1 VRRGEYDA
9 RVGTRTSEL
18 RLPTMVVTVRLA
30 LVGASPSAVEMFVP
44 DVPRRGRAQL
54 LDDLA
59 TQLDGEARFVPVRT
73 TSRVRLV
80 SKHAIAWI
88 AVERRETGSEDPD
101 DPTGGAG
108 GEVPRGIDRRDPE
121 RLPDEI
127 PKELTLFD
135 HQHFVEVE
143 LAHGSKLIGTLLD
156 SAPAEHSRVG
166 DHLNHSGR
174 WLRLWT
180 TDQHYLINV
189 QQVVAVTELGEMW

>member
-1 VRRGEYDA
+1 
-9 RVGTRTSEL
+9 
-18 RLPTMVVTVRLA
+18 MVIAVRLA
-30 LVGASPSAVEMFVP
+30 IVGTSPSAVEMFVP
-44 DVPRRGRAQL
+44 DVPRRGRGQL

-80 SKHAIAWI
+80 AKHAIAWI
-88 AVERRETGSEDPD
+88 SVERRETGGGAPD
-101 DPTGGAG
+101 GSAGGAG
-108 GEVPRGIDRRDPE
+108 SGAPRGIERRETGGGALRGIDRRDPE
-121 RLPDEI
+121 ETPAEPAESLE
-127 PKELTLFD
+127 ELTLFD

-143 LAHGSKLIGTLLD
+143 LAHGTKLIGTLLD
-156 SAPAEHSRVG
+156 SAPANHARVG

-189 QQVVAVTELGEMW
+189 QQVVAVTELGEV

>member
-1 VRRGEYDA
+1 
-9 RVGTRTSEL
+9 
-18 RLPTMVVTVRLA
+18 MVVTVRLA
-30 LVGASPSAVEMFVP
+30 IVGASPAAVEMFVP
-44 DVPRRGRAQL
+44 DVPRRGRGQL

-59 TQLDGEARFVPVRT
+59 TQLDGEARFVPVRM

-88 AVERRETGSEDPD
+88 SVERREAGSGDLD
-101 DPTGGAG
+101 
-108 GEVPRGIDRRDPE
+108 EVPAEPAVA
-121 RLPDEI
+121 PAEI
-127 PKELTLFD
+127 PEELTLFD

-143 LAHGSKLIGTLLD
+143 LVQGSKLIGTLLD
-156 SAPAEHSRVG
+156 SAPAEHARVG

-180 TDQHYLINV
+180 TDQHYLINI

>member
-1 VRRGEYDA
+1 
-9 RVGTRTSEL
+9 
-18 RLPTMVVTVRLA
+18 MVVTVRLA

-59 TQLDGEARFVPVRT
+59 AQLDGEARFVPVRT

-80 SKHAIAWI
+80 AKHAIAWI
-88 AVERRETGSEDPD
+88 AVERRETG
-101 DPTGGAG
+101 GG
-108 GEVPRGIDRRDPE
+108 DPE
-121 RLPDEI
+121 EPPAEPEEI
-127 PKELTLFD
+127 PGELTLFD

-143 LAHGSKLIGTLLD
+143 LAQGTKLIGTLLD
-156 SAPAEHSRVG
+156 SAPANHARVG

-189 QQVVAVTELGEMW
+189 QQVVAVTELGEV